1 MVFGVGNKCI
11 MPDLGYSLWVELP
24 GPYKRSLYHR
34 AAIFVLLSHRS
45 SLEPLVSTTLKRS
58 LWNLGVGINP
68 GVEVALIEAIR
79 ALYGKKKIMR
89 I

>member
-45 SLEPLVSTTLKRS
+45 SLEAQVSTILDVFSTRVVGYS
-58 LWNLGVGINP
+58 LR
-68 GVEVALIEAIR
+68 VEVAVFEQIS
-79 ALYGKKKIMR
+79 ALYGNKKIMR

>member
-45 SLEPLVSTTLKRS
+45 SLEPLVSTILEVFSTRVVGYS
-58 LWNLGVGINP
+58 LR
-68 GVEVALIEAIR
+68 VEVAVFEQIS
-79 ALYGKKKIMR
+79 ALYGNKKVIR

>member
-24 GPYKRSLYHR
+24 GPYKRSLYPR
-34 AAIFVLLSHRS
+34 AAIFMILSHRS
-45 SLEPLVSTTLKRS
+45 SLEPLVSTILEVFSTRVVGYS
-58 LWNLGVGINP
+58 LR
-68 GVEVALIEAIR
+68 VEVAVFEQIS
-79 ALYGKKKIMR
+79 ALYGNKKVIR

>member
-34 AAIFVLLSHRS
+34 AAIFMILSHRS
-45 SLEPLVSTTLKRS
+45 SLEPLVSTILEVFSTRVVGYS
-58 LWNLGVGINP
+58 LR
-68 GVEVALIEAIR
+68 VEVAVFEQIS
-79 ALYGKKKIMR
+79 ALYGNKKVIR

>member
-34 AAIFVLLSHRS
+34 AAICVLLSHRS
-45 SLEPLVSTTLKRS
+45 YLEPLVRTVLDVFSTCVVGY
-58 LWNLGVGINP
+58 NLR
-68 GVEVALIEAIR
+68 VEVAVF
-79 ALYGKKKIMR
+79 
-89 I
+89 

>member
-45 SLEPLVSTTLKRS
+45 SLEPLVSTILEVFSTRVVGYS
-58 LWNLGVGINP
+58 LR
-68 GVEVALIEAIR
+68 VEVPVF
-79 ALYGKKKIMR
+79 
-89 I
+89 

>member
-1 MVFGVGNKCI
+1 MHHASPGVS
-11 MPDLGYSLWVELP
+11 PLGGAAWSLQKESP
-24 GPYKRSLYHR
+24 SQCCHCRDG
-34 AAIFVLLSHRS
+34 HRS

>member
-1 MVFGVGNKCI
+1 M
-11 MPDLGYSLWVELP
+11 
-24 GPYKRSLYHR
+24 
-34 AAIFVLLSHRS
+34 
-45 SLEPLVSTTLKRS
+45 STTLKRS

-79 ALYGKKKIMR
+79 ALYGEKKIMR